1 MEPNDAILCP
11 LSTYDDNSMQ
21 IRLGTRQSQL
31 ALWQANHV
39 SSLLEREGHSVEL
52 VKITTSGDVSTTPL
66 GASGGIGVFTKEIQ
80 RALLDKTCDLAVH
93 SLKDLPTE
101 PVPGLVLAS
110 VPDREDAAD
119 AFLSV
124 NYSSLLDLPEGA
136 KIGTGSPR
144 RKAQLLR
151 LRPDLEVMDIR
162 GNVDTRI
169 RKLDAGEYDA
179 IILACAG
186 LHRLQL
192 SERVTHR
199 FSFDEM
205 LPAVGQAALGLETRE
220 EDEELRNALMK
231 LDHSLTHLA
240 VVIERTLLRAMRAGC
255 LAPLAAHAVFDG
267 ETVRLTARV
276 FSMDYSEMIEQ
287 YWSWP
292 ATRATNVDQAAQ
304 LGTEAARD
312 LCELGAD
319 KLIHG
324 EEESEDNSDES

>member
-1 MEPNDAILCP
+1 
-11 LSTYDDNSMQ
+11 MQ

-101 PVPGLVLAS
+101 PVPGLVLAT
-110 VPDREDAAD
+110 VPEREDAAD

-124 NYSSLLDLPEGA
+124 HFSALSELPEGA
-136 KIGTGSPR
+136 KVGTGSPR

-151 LRPDLEVMDIR
+151 LRPDLEILDIR

-186 LHRLQL
+186 LQRLQL
-192 SERVTHR
+192 TDRITHR
-199 FSFDEM
+199 FSFEEM
-205 LPAVGQAALGLETRE
+205 LPAVGQAALGLETRD
-220 EDEELRNALMK
+220 EDEELRDALMK
-231 LDHSLTHLA
+231 LNHASTHHS

-255 LAPLAAHAVFDG
+255 LAPLAAHATFDG
-267 ETVRLTARV
+267 ESVRLAARV
-276 FSMDYSEMIEQ
+276 FSMDFTEMIEQ
-287 YWSWP
+287 HWSWP
-292 ATRATNVDQAAQ
+292 ASRATSVEQAVL
-304 LGTEAARD
+304 LGTEAAQD
-312 LCELGAD
+312 LCELGAEE
-319 KLIHG
+319 LIHG
-324 EEESEDNSDES
+324 EDESDE